1 MFAEQEPCLLEWLEL
16 QGVQYAEDI
25 QTDQVRKNTRR
36 QAEEACPTGDEAQEG
51 GVEVAGTLPGQ
62 VKEGV
67 HCLFGDRWG
76 PRILQTQ
83 VAGLKGLRARSR
95 FDDESQSNRES

>member
-1 MFAEQEPCLLEWLEL
+1 MNTGAYELECINEL
-16 QGVQYAEDI
+16 AS
-25 QTDQVRKNTRR
+25 
-36 QAEEACPTGDEAQEG
+36 PTEAQEG

-95 FDDESQSNRES
+95 FDDESQSNRESWGS